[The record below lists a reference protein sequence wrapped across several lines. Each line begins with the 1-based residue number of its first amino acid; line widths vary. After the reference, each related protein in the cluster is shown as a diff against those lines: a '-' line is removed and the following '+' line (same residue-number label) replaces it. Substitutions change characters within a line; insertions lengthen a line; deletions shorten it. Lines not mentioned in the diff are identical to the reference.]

1 MLRLLAYGAGE
12 DDIVLILHMD
22 RKDHLVMNYAQK
34 FDRLP
39 IKEQESLALM
49 VTIFLEYN
57 HLESFS
63 INGYA
68 VKYEGVTIN

>member
-49 VTIFLEYN
+49 VTIFLEY
-57 HLESFS
+57 
-63 INGYA
+63 
-68 VKYEGVTIN
+68 KYLK